1 MKPLIKKFFFDHAP
15 ALKVECMSLSTS
27 HSSTRK
33 IKAACQRRMYSLLE
47 DWTVDVNA
55 YSTDKLNGQI
65 LIPAVHQGVK
75 QIFDGASVPIPWL
88 FSAVTFGIARPMG
101 VMLTASIIHDF
112 AYDHGYLLVKKQ
124 DEEVYTET
132 YLERHEADALFRD
145 LMIDVTHMPK
155 TSYLG
160 WMVLRMG
167 WFCVDYAGKKRGG
180 VKPYF
185 EILPLIT
192 LVISFIGFLFLTP
205 KILLAILMASYLAIW
220 FRISN

>member
-1 MKPLIKKFFFDHAP
+1 MPL
-15 ALKVECMSLSTS
+15 SSN
-27 HSSTRK
+27 HSSLRK
-33 IKAACQRRMYSLLE
+33 IQAACQRRMYSLLE
-47 DWTVDVNA
+47 DWTVDVNS
-55 YSTDKLNGQI
+55 YHIEKLNGQI
-65 LIPAVHQGVK
+65 LIPAFHEGVK

-88 FSAVTFGIARPMG
+88 FSAATFGIARPMG

-112 AYDHGYLLVKKQ
+112 AYDHGYILIKKSSEQ
-124 DEEVYTET
+124 KHRKIYID
-132 YLERHEADALFRD
+132 RHEADALFRD

-167 WFCVDYAGKKRGG
+167 WFCVDYAGNKRGG

-185 EILPLIT
+185 EVLPLIF
-192 LVISFIGFLFLTP
+192 LVIGFISFLFITP
-205 KILLAILMASYLAIW
+205 KPLLAILAACYLAAW